1 MARNFLSLKFVK
13 SGPTPEQLEKF
24 LNQQFRELSFKTK
37 SVAKNIRSA
46 MVGYIAA
53 QVSARNVTG
62 NRVSTGNLI
71 KSIQVHKTVGGYA
84 VGDVQYMN
92 KEAPYW
98 AVVNW
103 GHRGYTI
110 PAISRKDKSKKLR
123 FVGAQ
128 DGNLVYLFQTKARQQ
143 VIAPMNYIEWA
154 ASIGSRFFKDEMLSV
169 LRKKNI

>member
-103 GHRGYTI
+103 GHRGYEI
-110 PAISRKDKSKKLR
+110 PEIEPDEQDKLR
-123 FVGAQ
+123 FVGAKTG
-128 DGNLVYLFQTKARQQ
+128 DIVFAGKTKARRQ

-169 LRKKNI
+169 LRKKKI